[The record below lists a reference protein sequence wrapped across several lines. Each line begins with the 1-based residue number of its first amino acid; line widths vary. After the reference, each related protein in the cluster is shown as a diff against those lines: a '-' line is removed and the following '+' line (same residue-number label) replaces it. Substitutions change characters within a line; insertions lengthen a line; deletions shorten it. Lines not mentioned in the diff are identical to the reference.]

1 MGTTKRWK
9 PHTMLI
15 PVLVEIDFDRRSER
29 VLKSRRHFFK
39 RVPFVFLSLRRDFP
53 KTSLP
58 GKQAIK

>member
-1 MGTTKRWK
+1 
-9 PHTMLI
+9 MLI

-39 RVPFVFLSLRRDFP
+39 RVPFVFLLLRRDFP

-58 GKQAIK
+58 GKQRAIK